1 VSTQIF
7 LLNNNNMPKTKQQ
20 KEETVKDL
28 AEKLSK
34 TKTVIFTNF
43 DGLNVTDTTEL
54 RNLLR
59 ENNIDY
65 AVTKRTL
72 IKLALADADLKD
84 IDVSQLEGGL
94 GVALGYDDEILP
106 AKILG
111 QFAKKHDKLIMAGGI
126 FDGKFI
132 DAKQVVELSKMAGKD
147 ELRGKLVWLL
157 NYPASGFVNALAG
170 NIKNLVYAL
179 QAIKDKK

>member
-1 VSTQIF
+1 
-7 LLNNNNMPKTKQQ
+7 MAKTKQQ
-20 KEETVKDL
+20 KEEVVKNL

-34 TKTVIFTNF
+34 NKTVIFTNF
-43 DGLNVTDTTEL
+43 DGLNVSDTTEL
-54 RNLLR
+54 RGILR

-65 AVTKRTL
+65 EVTKRTL
-72 IKLALADADLKD
+72 VKLALESADFKE

-111 QFAKKHDKLIMAGGI
+111 KFSKEHKKLKMIGGI

-132 DAKQVVELSKMAGKD
+132 DAEQAVELSKMPGKD

-157 NYPASGFVNALAG
+157 NYPASGFVNVLAG